1 MNLHYFVE
9 GLYVNTEVLTRS
21 NVPGSTALF
30 LVQLRRQLKPIE
42 GDIPE
47 NLYLR
52 SQFWRG
58 LLEWLREQSRIY
70 LLLAVEKNQYYCNFQ
85 FSLLLISL

>member
-1 MNLHYFVE
+1 MNLVLHYFVE

-21 NVPGSTALF
+21 NVLGSIALF

-42 GDIPE
+42 GDITE

-58 LLEWLREQSRIY
+58 LLEWLREQ
-70 LLLAVEKNQYYCNFQ
+70 
-85 FSLLLISL
+85 